1 MCACVCVCVFLCVCI
16 LSVGARMLHH
26 SDSFDRCECV
36 DAQRARGRERMITFY
51 LFGCVPEH

>member
-1 MCACVCVCVFLCVCI
+1 MCVFLCVCI

-36 DAQRARGRERMITFY
+36 DAQRERERERERERMITFY
-51 LFGCVPEH
+51 LFGCVPEQ